1 MAGKKKRRAENTE
14 AADQD
19 NSESSDKSDSTMPL
33 KRDINKTMREFH
45 RTQRRLTSLVES
57 GEITTGNSTDAI
69 ESLEDLIEHMH
80 GLTESLCEEVSDQ
93 GEKEELWQELEQVEK
108 ESRETIRLT
117 NKAIREKIN
126 PQPANAP
133 SSTDA
138 STSGTQANKGV
149 RRTQMDWTTHGLR
162 SPQLPVFSGE
172 DYENWKITFDAFVGD
187 EDIPEKFKMIQL
199 KACLGGDPLK
209 LVSRYNPTAAGYT
222 KARSELERKY
232 GGTGRRIR
240 RQLEEIRAMKPV
252 RAGNCK
258 DLDDLAD
265 CVQNLV
271 TNLED
276 SGCVADLTEM
286 SAYYILVKEK
296 LPASYLKTYK
306 RWQQDGNRTDSLI
319 LFADWLADEA
329 VCEREAQEISLA
341 GQQRPEGRG
350 KAETVPKK
358 PRRVFSTETVGQ
370 PERRATCLYCNEPH
384 SLDNCPHFTQW
395 TVSSRYHYCK
405 TNRICFRC
413 LSGHHL
419 GRNCRQFNGCSVNS
433 CEGTHHTLLHATA
446 KPATTGREGAM
457 GGRSVPHEAEVAG
470 AEYVPSTHT
479 QRSSKQSFRT
489 KKSSGD
495 AQSNPDR
502 VAFQTVPVKLSAN
515 GRSVIV
521 SALLD
526 PCSDASYLTEAA
538 ANELQLQGEDE
549 DVDLETVNGSSQVRM
564 KKTQIQLSSVDEG
577 YKAKLS
583 AFVIKDLSSAS
594 TKIDWNLIKDRWDHM
609 KKIPF
614 PNVSR
619 KGGIDMLIGLT
630 GDTMSLFLPEET
642 VQGPPG
648 DPVAVKTP
656 LGWAAFGPVRG
667 AEMESIKTL
676 RTHIR
681 SKLKVENQEE
691 IKAMRE
697 MTELEVIG
705 VREQKEKILSV
716 EDKEA
721 MKKVEKMKHE
731 GGRYEVN
738 VPWRNDEPNLSGNF
752 GYALSRLRKT
762 EENMKKRKD
771 EAMEKKY
778 GEIFE
783 DYVKKGYFLK
793 IAAGDENW
801 TAATCEGWFLPHFPV
816 IRQDRATTKIR
827 LVFDAAAKYQGRSL
841 NDELYPGPSICSDLI
856 EILLGFRRHP
866 IALTGDVEEM
876 FLQVKLATADKK
888 YHRVLW
894 RDGEAERAPDIYE
907 AQRWIFGN
915 AAAPFAAQYVM
926 KENAKIH
933 AAEFPL
939 AAQAVERSFY
949 MDDALCSFKTEEE
962 AKEAREQLTD
972 VMKQAGMHIRKWRSS
987 SSDVAASIPEKERA
1001 KEPEYKI
1008 EDGPNQTSKTLG
1020 LLWNADEDTLGI
1032 CASTSSDAAPENRPT
1047 KRLCLKKIAAVFDPL
1062 CLICPLTITA
1072 KIIFQETW
1080 ARGLDWDDPLP
1091 PDMEAEWLTWLEDIQ
1106 EVSSLTVPRCVH
1118 SFSSENAQQL
1128 HVFSD
1133 ASEQAYA
1140 AVIYV
1145 VTDCE
1150 EGIVSRI
1157 ALARA
1162 RVTPRSRK
1170 VTIPRLELMAA
1181 LLGLR
1186 LVKKVCAAFE
1196 IQLTDVVFWSD
1207 SLNVICWI
1215 KNDVKRFQPFVAH
1228 RVSEIREF
1236 TSPDQWRHIPGTE
1249 NPADLPSRGAKLE
1262 DLKHI
1267 SLWWEGPPFLLESPE
1282 NWPKQRDI
1290 SEQACDPSE
1299 FRKEKVTTHS
1309 ARAKKMD
1316 TDFRLQPAR
1325 YSKWMKLIRVTAWV
1339 LRFVKRLKQ
1348 RRTEAE
1354 SENLDSS
1361 CGSLSSEELTQ
1372 AEYFWFLKAQEC
1384 FEDERR
1390 HLQAQEED
1398 NDVVH
1403 SRHVC
1408 KDSKIRRLCPV
1419 LDNNGLVRVG
1429 GRLQQSGLSFDAKH
1443 PVLLPKHH
1451 DVTKLFVRYVHE
1463 DGDHELG
1470 IEHTVS
1476 ELRQRVWIIGARE
1489 RVKKCIWSCPEC
1501 VKRRRLPRSQLMA
1514 PKRTS
1519 EVKGPYRAFLRCAVD
1534 FAGPFETKQG
1544 RCKSRTKRYLC
1555 LFLCQ
1560 QTRAVHLEVAFGLD
1574 TDSFLR
1580 AFMRFVAR
1588 RGVPAEMT
1596 ADNGKNFIGASR
1608 ELQKLASSLD
1618 QGDITTRTA
1627 HLRVKWNFTPPGAP
1641 HFNGGCEAMVK
1652 SAKRALRKTLESAH
1666 LSDEELQTA
1675 FCRAEALL
1683 NSRPLTSVSSD
1694 PNDQPPISPASLM
1707 LGQTRLDF
1715 MPDDDGDAE
1724 TTRRRWRR
1732 LLQLSSE
1739 FWRRWI
1745 REYLPTLQGRQK
1757 WTEQAENL
1765 REGELVLLVDPNAP
1779 RGLWPLARVTKTF
1792 PGPDGLV
1799 RVVEVKT
1806 AKGVYKRPVTKTV
1819 RLELD
1824 V

>member
-1 MAGKKKRRAENTE
+1 MRKTEPIFRSYENVKIVCILRAAQRRALLLCAIGDEAYRVYENLPTLVKDEHEDDYDVTIRQLRNHYEPKTNVIVERFQFRQRGQQSHESTADYAAVLHGLAKKCNFGAMEDELIRDQIVEKTPHNALRQRLLQEHDLTLPKLLGMAEAHEQALQQAATIQHGRAKQLFKGVSYEPTSANLYGFGHNPIQVHGTLPAIISYNERNVNASFYLVDTPRLEAIMGMDVLSALGLTLHPASHTIFDLDEQTSASEEQLHLPAIDGYAHRIQLKPDAYKPGHSIPVADTLSRLPLPDTTAAETDSDDVVALVTDAAADVLTEEDIRAASAADPVMEKLRSTIRFGWPDTARKCAPDLRDYFAVRHELQCREDGIVMRGPERVVVPETLRSRYLELAHAGLYACSECSHPLFPSEAKYQHHTPWPAFTKPVSADALKRRKESSTAFKVQLHVVLCLYGCAECGHPLFRSSAKYEHHTPWPAFTEPVADDSLSKLPETEQQESSHCTALKTDLSGEARAAAVDAAMAVSPVDQQYPRPVRALAAALQAVPQTDVQELEGSRDDVSTE
-14 AADQD
+14 ARDVRLCIEASVDERIAALTRVLEAPED
-19 NSESSDKSDSTMPL
+19 DPAEMAAARAALARSKAYPKLEEWRPFEEINTRETYRSVLGGGVLPNEEACVLAMYRDLLNGGEPGEAECSTSNGEDSTSNGEDSTAKAECSTSTGEDSTSNGEDSTASPECNTSTGEDTVDKEELRIELEMQEMY
-33 KRDINKTMREFH
+33 KRWTLMGSR
-45 RTQRRLTSLVES
+45 QYALVK
-57 GEITTGNSTDAI
+57 
-69 ESLEDLIEHMH
+69 
-80 GLTESLCEEVSDQ
+80 ESLCSYELKTAMMWVCERRAPELWTWDGMLESMMAVLDFLLECAEQGALPCYFAPETNLWRSYTFFTFTSVLRLRVQLPRAIQLLLAGLLSSSQAPLMRHLLNLPLDAQQMLWCCWKRRVDDPYLATCYRRGRIDPQLWACGLYPAAVEGRLWSERFLDTFRWESLPARCRQPDWFAEHGWDPDSEGEEEEHREDKDEEGEEEDRKYTDSEGKEEGGKDTDGE
-93 GEKEELWQELEQVEK
+93 GEKEDRK
-108 ESRETIRLT
+108 
-117 NKAIREKIN
+117 
-126 PQPANAP
+126 
-133 SSTDA
+133 
-138 STSGTQANKGV
+138 GT
-149 RRTQMDWTTHGLR
+149 
-162 SPQLPVFSGE
+162 
-172 DYENWKITFDAFVGD
+172 
-187 EDIPEKFKMIQL
+187 
-199 KACLGGDPLK
+199 
-209 LVSRYNPTAAGYT
+209 TAA
-222 KARSELERKY
+222 
-232 GGTGRRIR
+232 
-240 RQLEEIRAMKPV
+240 P
-252 RAGNCK
+252 
-258 DLDDLAD
+258 
-265 CVQNLV
+265 
-271 TNLED
+271 
-276 SGCVADLTEM
+276 
-286 SAYYILVKEK
+286 
-296 LPASYLKTYK
+296 P
-306 RWQQDGNRTDSLI
+306 
-319 LFADWLADEA
+319 
-329 VCEREAQEISLA
+329 
-341 GQQRPEGRG
+341 
-350 KAETVPKK
+350 
-358 PRRVFSTETVGQ
+358 
-370 PERRATCLYCNEPH
+370 
-384 SLDNCPHFTQW
+384 
-395 TVSSRYHYCK
+395 
-405 TNRICFRC
+405 
-413 LSGHHL
+413 
-419 GRNCRQFNGCSVNS
+419 
-433 CEGTHHTLLHATA
+433 
-446 KPATTGREGAM
+446 
-457 GGRSVPHEAEVAG
+457 
-470 AEYVPSTHT
+470 VPS
-479 QRSSKQSFRT
+479 RT
-489 KKSSGD
+489 
-495 AQSNPDR
+495 A
-502 VAFQTVPVKLSAN
+502 
-515 GRSVIV
+515 
-521 SALLD
+521 
-526 PCSDASYLTEAA
+526 YLTEAA

-564 KKTQIQLSSVDEG
+564 KKTQVQLSSVDKG

-594 TKIDWNLIKDRWDHM
+594 TKIDWNLMKDRWDHM

-614 PNVSR
+614 PTVSR

-642 VQGPPG
+642 IQGPPG

-656 LGWAAFGPVRG
+656 LGWTAFGPVSG

-926 KENAKIH
+926 KENALIH

-987 SSDVAASIPEKERA
+987 SSDVTASIPEKERA
-1001 KEPEYKI
+1001 KEPEFKI

-1032 CASTSSDAAPENRPT
+1032 CATTSSDAAPENRPT

-1228 RVSEIREF
+1228 RVSEIREL

-1249 NPADLPSRGAKLE
+1249 NPADLPSRGVKLE

-1309 ARAKKMD
+1309 ARAKEMD
-1316 TDFRLQPAR
+1316 
-1325 YSKWMKLIRVTAWV
+1325 
-1339 LRFVKRLKQ
+1339 
-1348 RRTEAE
+1348 
-1354 SENLDSS
+1354 
-1361 CGSLSSEELTQ
+1361 
-1372 AEYFWFLKAQEC
+1372 
-1384 FEDERR
+1384 
-1390 HLQAQEED
+1390 
-1398 NDVVH
+1398 
-1403 SRHVC
+1403 
-1408 KDSKIRRLCPV
+1408 
-1419 LDNNGLVRVG
+1419 
-1429 GRLQQSGLSFDAKH
+1429 
-1443 PVLLPKHH
+1443 
-1451 DVTKLFVRYVHE
+1451 
-1463 DGDHELG
+1463 
-1470 IEHTVS
+1470 
-1476 ELRQRVWIIGARE
+1476 
-1489 RVKKCIWSCPEC
+1489 
-1501 VKRRRLPRSQLMA
+1501 RLPATASTLLEVDEAHQSDSMGA
-1514 PKRTS
+1514 P
-1519 EVKGPYRAFLRCAVD
+1519 LREKA
-1534 FAGPFETKQG
+1534 ETK
-1544 RCKSRTKRYLC
+1544 KN
-1555 LFLCQ
+1555 
-1560 QTRAVHLEVAFGLD
+1560 
-1574 TDSFLR
+1574 
-1580 AFMRFVAR
+1580 
-1588 RGVPAEMT
+1588 RG
-1596 ADNGKNFIGASR
+1596 
-1608 ELQKLASSLD
+1608 
-1618 QGDITTRTA
+1618 
-1627 HLRVKWNFTPPGAP
+1627 
-1641 HFNGGCEAMVK
+1641 
-1652 SAKRALRKTLESAH
+1652 
-1666 LSDEELQTA
+1666 
-1675 FCRAEALL
+1675 
-1683 NSRPLTSVSSD
+1683 
-1694 PNDQPPISPASLM
+1694 
-1707 LGQTRLDF
+1707 
-1715 MPDDDGDAE
+1715 
-1724 TTRRRWRR
+1724 
-1732 LLQLSSE
+1732 
-1739 FWRRWI
+1739 
-1745 REYLPTLQGRQK
+1745 
-1757 WTEQAENL
+1757 
-1765 REGELVLLVDPNAP
+1765 
-1779 RGLWPLARVTKTF
+1779 
-1792 PGPDGLV
+1792 
-1799 RVVEVKT
+1799 
-1806 AKGVYKRPVTKTV
+1806 
-1819 RLELD
+1819 
-1824 V
+1824 